1 MIGLRY
7 GCRIKAKDLQNQ
19 KRKMEIRLVML
30 DLYNISD
37 DNFDREVIHSDKPT
51 LVIFWA
57 DWCNPCKALAPI
69 IEELAS
75 K

>member
-1 MIGLRY
+1 
-7 GCRIKAKDLQNQ
+7 
-19 KRKMEIRLVML
+19 MESSLVMF
-30 DLYNISD
+30 DLSNISD